1 MYPRHLLGGLG
12 GELRNL
18 AYAGCR
24 TVLLDG
30 SFVNSSPFPR
40 GYDGVVATE
49 DVDSA
54 RKDPVLMESSARSAA
69 TKAKYADELFPATR
83 VASPGI
89 SFMEFFQMGRGGERK
104 GIVRIDIQELG

>member
-1 MYPRHLLGGLG
+1 M
-12 GELRNL
+12 
-18 AYAGCR
+18 
-24 TVLLDG
+24 LLDW

-49 DVDSA
+49 DVDPD
-54 RKDPVLMESSARSAA
+54 RKDPVLMESSARCAA

-89 SFMEFFQMGRGGERK
+89 SFIEFFQTDRSGERK
-104 GIVRIDIQELG
+104 GIVRIDLQELG